1 MQTRINPVIYFML
14 LAGFSYHKTLLAR
27 NIEYV
32 FDSALVNN
40 VDVTRFNDGQQ
51 LPGIYLVAVS
61 VNDKRKKQGDY
72 TVDFQYRG
80 DVLTPNIEKD
90 ELLLFG

>member
-1 MQTRINPVIYFML
+1 MICGVRMQTRINPVIYFML

-51 LPGIYLVAVS
+51 LPGRYLVAVS
-61 VNDKRKKQGDY
+61 VNDKRKNK
-72 TVDFQYRG
+72 VIIL
-80 DVLTPNIEKD
+80 LTSSIGGCVNAKY
-90 ELLLFG
+90 